1 MKPQGADGAPFEAH
15 KGCDG
20 SMFDGV
26 QIGINDVLQI
36 LILYMG
42 IYALIRF
49 VKGTRNAQ
57 VLLGFCML
65 VVLLLLFTY
74 LFNFDVLARVVYF
87 LLIYLALSMVVVF
100 QQEIRRMLA
109 LVGGQ
114 RLFDRQF
121 ALRQESVPE
130 KLCRCVT
137 SLSKMKIG
145 ALIAV
150 ERGISL
156 GGYEDSGV
164 KLNAL
169 VSHELLISIFTP
181 PLPLHDGGIIIR
193 DGRVAAAHCL
203 FPVSNQGEL
212 ATSGMRHRA
221 AVGLSEDTDA
231 VIVVVSEETGKISV
245 AHNGRL
251 HRYGDEKIE
260 KVLLR
265 WLKKA
270 MPYETRGTGTVTDW
284 VTAQV
289 IRLVRSRRNDVEE
302 EDHAS
307 R

>member
-1 MKPQGADGAPFEAH
+1 
-15 KGCDG
+15 
-20 SMFDGV
+20 MFDGI
-26 QIGINDVLQI
+26 QIGFNDVVQI
-36 LILYMG
+36 LILYVG

-57 VLLGFCML
+57 VLLGFCVL
-65 VVLLLLFTY
+65 VVSLLLFTY

-109 LVGGQ
+109 LLGGQ
-114 RLFDRQF
+114 RLFDRQY

-130 KLCRCVT
+130 KLCRCIAH
-137 SLSKMKIG
+137 LAQARIG

-156 GGYEDSGV
+156 CSYEDSGV

-169 VSHELLISIFTP
+169 VSHELMISIFTP

-193 DGRVAAAHCL
+193 DGRIAAAHCL
-203 FPVSNQGEL
+203 FPVSNQSEL

-231 VIVVVSEETGKISV
+231 VVVVVSEETGKISV

-251 HRYGDEKIE
+251 HRYSDDKVD

-270 MPYETRGTGTVTDW
+270 MPYETRGTVTVTDW
-284 VTAQV
+284 FMAQV
-289 IRLVRSRRNDVEE
+289 TKLVRNRWGDTGGDSN
-302 EDHAS
+302 ANG
-307 R
+307 